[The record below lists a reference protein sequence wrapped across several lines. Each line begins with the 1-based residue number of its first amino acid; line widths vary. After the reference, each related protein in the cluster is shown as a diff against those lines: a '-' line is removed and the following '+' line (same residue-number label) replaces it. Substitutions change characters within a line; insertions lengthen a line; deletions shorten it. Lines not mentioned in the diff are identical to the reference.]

1 MLVKTAVKE
10 ADRAKRDETPTHFA
24 HGIELLNAA
33 AKFRST
39 LAGVED
45 YLPKADTGGASHRL
59 TSCKVSGISTD

>member
-1 MLVKTAVKE
+1 MTTRTL
-10 ADRAKRDETPTHFA
+10 FA
-24 HGIELLNAA
+24 HRIELLNAVGEIQEH
-33 AKFRST
+33 

>member
-1 MLVKTAVKE
+1 MGQSEMKT
-10 ADRAKRDETPTHFA
+10 RTHFA

-45 YLPKADTGGASHRL
+45 YLPKADIGCAGLRL
-59 TSCKVSGISTD
+59 TSC

>member
-1 MLVKTAVKE
+1 MLVNMALKQ
-10 ADRAKRDETPTHFA
+10 ADGAKRDETPTHFA

-45 YLPKADTGGASHRL
+45 YLPKADIGCAGLRL
-59 TSCKVSGISTD
+59 TSC